1 MFCER
6 TVCVDANHIYTGIFF
21 QFLGTNR
28 PVQNPSRNG
37 VQYFNFNVETE
48 PEGILKGGGS
58 RGGGRRTSLRYQ
70 RIYSRFLH

>member
-6 TVCVDANHIYTGIFF
+6 TVREDTNHIFTRIFF

-37 VQYFNFNVETE
+37 VQYFISNVETE
-48 PEGILKGGGS
+48 PAGILRRAEEAEAEEIGLLFETKGF
-58 RGGGRRTSLRYQ
+58 T
-70 RIYSRFLH
+70 

>member
-6 TVCVDANHIYTGIFF
+6 TLRGDTNHIFIGIFF

-37 VQYFNFNVETE
+37 VQYFISNVETE
-48 PEGILKGGGS
+48 PAGILGE
-58 RGGGRRTSLRYQ
+58 GGGRAEAEEIGLLCKTKG
-70 RIYSRFLH
+70 FT